1 MNVAIL
7 RRMRVRSQILLLLAL
22 PMLALLWLA
31 SAEVI
36 DRWKVRSELAA
47 LVELVELSVPS
58 GDVIHELERE
68 RGASAVF
75 LGSGGTQ
82 GRDTLLEQR
91 RLTDT
96 ARRELSSLLT
106 SFEAERF
113 GTAFE
118 AELGEALASLGRLD
132 EMRHTIDRQGI
143 SETESIAYY
152 TAAIAELLDLVTA
165 IAGHSPDVGIAGRVN
180 AYVSYALAKGAAGQ
194 ERAVGAASIAAGRFT
209 PDQHQHY
216 SRAVAEQGVYLGL
229 FATQAAEALVDAH
242 EHTVRGRDTDEVLRI
257 RRLVLDGGL
266 TGDLGG
272 TEGPYW
278 FQVATARIDLMM
290 EVLDRIAEDL
300 IAGTEALKREAQAA
314 FLLIALGSGAVLV
327 VAVLLAMLIVRGLL
341 RQLGGEPAY
350 TREIVRKIAN
360 GDLGVA
366 VAVKKG
372 DTESLL
378 AAVQQMAGKLQDIVG
393 EVSTAASNV
402 ATGTS
407 QIAIGNTDLSSR
419 TEEQAAS
426 LEQTATSMEE
436 LTTTVKQNA
445 ENALQASGLAQD
457 ASLTAE
463 KGGEVVAR
471 VTETMR
477 GISQSSQ
484 QVAEITGLI
493 DSIAFQT
500 NILALNA
507 SVEAARAGEQ
517 GRGFAVVAGEVRNLA
532 SRSAEAAQEI
542 KTLIEGSVA
551 QVQDGTTQVEQAG
564 TTMQEVVT
572 AVKRANDIINEIAAA
587 SQEQSEGI
595 GQVNQA
601 VTQMDQVTQQN
612 AALVQEASAAAASL
626 EEQAKRLEQAMVF
639 FKLDGNR
646 GQPAGRSRSGSP
658 EAVASLPRPS
668 ASRPETKTH
677 GEAAGAALK
686 TPSQSLQAAEAE
698 WETF

>member
-1 MNVAIL
+1 MN
-7 RRMRVRSQILLLLAL
+7 RHRPPSVRT
-22 PMLALLWLA
+22 
-31 SAEVI
+31 
-36 DRWKVRSELAA
+36 
-47 LVELVELSVPS
+47 
-58 GDVIHELERE
+58 
-68 RGASAVF
+68 VF
-75 LGSGGTQ
+75 LILFAVVFG
-82 GRDTLLEQR
+82 
-91 RLTDT
+91 
-96 ARRELSSLLT
+96 LSSLLLGAVYGT
-106 SFEAERF
+106 RHAGETVDAATAARYDAFLLATELRQSSDALTQLARTYVATGEERWRDHYQAVLDIRAGRAPRPDEYVRVHWDYLAAGEPSPRTLGPAVALLDLMRQAGF
-113 GTAFE
+113 TE
-118 AELGEALASLGRLD
+118 AELEALAEAEHRSAALAELEGDAMALAEHAHRGLSRD
-132 EMRHTIDRQGI
+132 DASA
-143 SETESIAYY
+143 SETLLQALEMVNGEAYHAHKANIMAPIDTFY
-152 TAAIAELLDLVTA
+152 GLLDQRT
-165 IAGHSPDVGIAGRVN
+165 
-180 AYVSYALAKGAAGQ
+180 
-194 ERAVGAASIAAGRFT
+194 
-209 PDQHQHY
+209 
-216 SRAVAEQGVYLGL
+216 
-229 FATQAAEALVDAH
+229 
-242 EHTVRGRDTDEVLRI
+242 TDEVAAATLTRE
-257 RRLVLDGGL
+257 RWSLV
-266 TGDLGG
+266 
-272 TEGPYW
+272 
-278 FQVATARIDLMM
+278 
-290 EVLDRIAEDL
+290 
-300 IAGTEALKREAQAA
+300 
-314 FLLIALGSGAVLV
+314 ALGLAIVLV
-327 VAVLLAMLIVRGLL
+327 VAVAALLTWGYRGILG
-341 RQLGGEPAY
+341 QLGAEPS
-350 TREIVRKIAN
+350 RVRDLVGRVAD
-360 GDLGVA
+360 GDLSQPIDPGHA
-366 VAVKKG
+366 KA
-372 DTESLL
+372 DSLL
-378 AAVQQMAGKLQDIVG
+378 TALAQMQASLQQVVRSVRDGS
-393 EVSTAASNV
+393 ESV
-402 ATGTS
+402 AIGAS
-407 QIAIGNTDLSSR
+407 QIAVGNTDLSSR

-445 ENALQASGLAQD
+445 ANARQASGLAQD
-457 ASLTAE
+457 ASTTAE

-477 GISQSSQ
+477 SISQSSQ

-646 GQPAGRSRSGSP
+646 GQATGRSRSGSP

-686 TPSQSLQAAEAE
+686 TPSQSLQAGEAE